1 MDILKSDEPTIR
13 SFLDLADKNTSIEF
27 EYIYGTDKDKLTR
40 DQFLKCIEYCND
52 NYTYT
57 ETTINPELC
66 SST

>member
-40 DQFLKCIEYCND
+40 DQFLKCIEYC
-52 NYTYT
+52 
-57 ETTINPELC
+57 I
-66 SST
+66 